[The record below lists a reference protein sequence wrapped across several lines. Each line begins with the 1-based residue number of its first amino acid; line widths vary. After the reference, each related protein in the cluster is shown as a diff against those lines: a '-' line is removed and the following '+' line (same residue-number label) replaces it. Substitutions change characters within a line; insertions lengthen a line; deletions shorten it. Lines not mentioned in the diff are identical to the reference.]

1 MKEISFFYLLSLAW
15 EKLWALL
22 LAGFIAGGC
31 AFGVCTFM
39 LADKYTATASIM
51 VTNGAITDNTA
62 YEKVQGTDLSAS
74 LELTDTVVELLKTSN
89 IFKQLENKTTYGY
102 SYKQLKNIASISRA
116 SQDTLFVKIR
126 FTTNSMEES
135 INLCNAFAEL
145 VPEYVSQTLKNSNI
159 KVVEEADSAPKVYP
173 RTVVATAISA
183 FIGIVICYIIL
194 LIVRNMNH
202 TITSDEDIS
211 AEYGVPLLGTVPVF
225 EALVSGKAGKK
236 NEYR

>member
-1 MKEISFFYLLSLAW
+1 MKEISFFDLLNLAY

-22 LAGFIAGGC
+22 LAGLIAGGC
-31 AFGVCTFM
+31 AWGVCNFF

-89 IFKQLENKTTYGY
+89 IFRQLENKTTYGY

-126 FTTNSMEES
+126 FTTNSQEES
-135 INLCNAFAEL
+135 INLCNAFAQL

-173 RTVVATAISA
+173 RTFAATGICGL
-183 FIGIVICYIIL
+183 IGVVICYIIL
-194 LIVRNMNH
+194 LVIKNMNH
-202 TITSDEDIS
+202 SIKSDEDIA

-225 EALVSGKAGKK
+225 ESLVSGKAGKR

>member
-1 MKEISFFYLLSLAW
+1 MKEISFFDLLSLAW

-22 LAGFIAGGC
+22 LAGIIAGGC

-39 LADKYTATASIM
+39 LEDRYTATASIM

-62 YEKVQGTDLSAS
+62 YEKVQGTDLTAS

-126 FTTNSMEES
+126 FTTNSKEES

-211 AEYGVPLLGTVPVF
+211 AVYGVPLLGTVPVF